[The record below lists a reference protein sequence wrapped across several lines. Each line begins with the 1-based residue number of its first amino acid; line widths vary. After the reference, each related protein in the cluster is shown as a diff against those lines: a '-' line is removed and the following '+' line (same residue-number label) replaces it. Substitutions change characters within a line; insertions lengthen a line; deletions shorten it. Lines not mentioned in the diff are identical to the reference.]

1 MSVIRKLELV
11 GTVIVLEA
19 PVALLSGML
28 KPAPVPVKLTAL
40 AGRTVKLAIALTVP
54 AKTTPARDRDLKV
67 VVVFISNFGQ
77 ISLISSPP
85 PILSNITFLSIL

>member
-19 PVALLSGML
+19 PVVSPSGML

-54 AKTTPARDRDLKV
+54 AITTATPDRDLKV
-67 VVVFISNFGQ
+67 VVVDLLQKSY
-77 ISLISSPP
+77 SA
-85 PILSNITFLSIL
+85 T

>member
-19 PVALLSGML
+19 PVALSSGML
-28 KPAPVPVKLTAL
+28 KPVPVPVKVTAL
-40 AGRTVKLAIALTVP
+40 AGRTVKLAIALTVL
-54 AKTTPARDRDLKV
+54 AKTTPARERDLKV

-77 ISLISSPP
+77 IS
-85 PILSNITFLSIL
+85 